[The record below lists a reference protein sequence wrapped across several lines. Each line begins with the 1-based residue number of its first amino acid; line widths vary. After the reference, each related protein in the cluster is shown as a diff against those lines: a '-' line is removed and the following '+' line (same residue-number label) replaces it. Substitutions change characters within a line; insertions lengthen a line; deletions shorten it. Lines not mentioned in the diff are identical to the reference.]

1 MMSRLHPGVINYLSK
16 HFILMVIYKH
26 LSMSEFYTLMLLT
39 QYGSTLLE
47 EKCKYLITT
56 WVGSPAHHVEGIIS
70 KEIPSLQW
78 KGQPVAF
85 NPLLRGSLSCE
96 TALGPGHRTTE
107 LGL

>member
-1 MMSRLHPGVINYLSK
+1 
-16 HFILMVIYKH
+16 MVIYKH
-26 LSMSEFYTLMLLT
+26 LSMSESYTLMLLT

-56 WVGSPAHHVEGIIS
+56 WVGLPAHHVEGIIS

-78 KGQPVAF
+78 KCQPVAF
-85 NPLLRGSLSCE
+85 NPILSGSLSCE

-107 LGL
+107 LGS